1 MQYLCELVSLNLWTS
16 SCALATAASQPKAA
30 LGGLG
35 PKRIS
40 VDCNGL
46 CLGHGC
52 RSHRFFGSTMDS
64 AVGGFPTPPDSKH
77 QLLKLSTAN
86 GSSGSD
92 GLIGRLQR
100 LVGL

>member
-46 CLGHGC
+46 CLDHGC
-52 RSHRFFGSTMDS
+52 QSHRFFGSITDS
-64 AVGGFPTPPDSKH
+64 AVAT
-77 QLLKLSTAN
+77 
-86 GSSGSD
+86 
-92 GLIGRLQR
+92 LQPR
-100 LVGL
+100 RVKASIVEAIQ